1 MPLLSCIVIQFLW
14 ALCANGQV
22 KLCDYPHIENGRL
35 TGSYKNHRE
44 KDFPVRLGVTI
55 FYRCLDGYVSKSEST
70 WNLIRCTAD
79 GWDPMPKCLKIC
91 RRTEVPHGY
100 FYETKNR
107 FGLNEKATYRCQI
120 GYMTP
125 EGNETGEIQCLEEGW
140 SPFPECIKT
149 CRMPAFQHIHFY
161 TSKMVFLPEDILEY
175 ECADG
180 YQTVNKISR
189 GHTICSINGWTPEPQ
204 CFVEI
209 KCGPPPRIDNGDIV
223 SFPLKEYVLN
233 STVEYKCKSLH
244 ILEGPQSVRC
254 DSGQWTDPPV
264 CLEPCTVTPEDMERN
279 KIQLRRPYEKKFY
292 VLSGVFVQFMC
303 RWGYKLDPTSSGLRV
318 QCLEGS
324 LVYPKCKHRNK

>member
-79 GWDPMPKCLKIC
+79 GWDPMPKCLIKCSPIWLANGRFLNPWQKVYKEGDDISYVC
-91 RRTEVPHGY
+91 DHEYIPENQQAKATCTKNNWMPTPRCIFNRKQRTEVPHGY

-140 SPFPECIKT
+140 SPFPECITPPT
-149 CRMPAFQHIHFY
+149 C
-161 TSKMVFLPEDILEY
+161 K
-175 ECADG
+175 G
-180 YQTVNKISR
+180 
-189 GHTICSINGWTPEPQ
+189 
-204 CFVEI
+204 
-209 KCGPPPRIDNGDIV
+209 KCLLQD
-223 SFPLKEYVLN
+223 Y
-233 STVEYKCKSLH
+233 
-244 ILEGPQSVRC
+244 
-254 DSGQWTDPPV
+254 
-264 CLEPCTVTPEDMERN
+264 
-279 KIQLRRPYEKKFY
+279 
-292 VLSGVFVQFMC
+292 
-303 RWGYKLDPTSSGLRV
+303 
-318 QCLEGS
+318 
-324 LVYPKCKHRNK
+324 